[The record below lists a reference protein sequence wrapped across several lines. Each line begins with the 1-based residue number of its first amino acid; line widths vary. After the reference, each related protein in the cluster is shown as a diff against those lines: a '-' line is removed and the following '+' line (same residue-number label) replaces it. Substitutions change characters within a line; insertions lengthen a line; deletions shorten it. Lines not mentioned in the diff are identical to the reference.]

1 MVISCSPSLALYLTP
16 LSIVVFD
23 NIHLPLGDIRMRPK
37 GSSGGQNG
45 VKHIIEQLK
54 TEQFPRIAMGVG
66 PVPKVRIRE

>member
-1 MVISCSPSLALYLTP
+1 
-16 LSIVVFD
+16 
-23 NIHLPLGDIRMRPK
+23 MRPK